1 MNKAIIIGN
10 LTKDPEKKVTSNGVS
25 VTSFAVAVSRNG
37 NREKADFLPVVT
49 WRTLADNCAEYL
61 AKGRKVAVI
70 GEIQTRSYTANDGSK
85 RYVTEINADEVEF
98 LSASKPSDAS
108 DNEFLP
114 DDFKFEKKLNNTP
127 EKAAENVTRAGLED
141 VPLLEDD
148 DLPF

>member
-10 LTKDPEKKVTSNGVS
+10 LTKDPEKKVTSDGVS
-25 VTSFAVAVSRNG
+25 VANFTVAVSRSG

-49 WRTLADNCAEYL
+49 WRKLADNCAKYL

-98 LSASKPSDAS
+98 LSTSKPSDAS
-108 DNEFLP
+108 DDEFIP
-114 DDFKFEKKLNNTP
+114 DDFKTP
-127 EKAAENVTRAGLED
+127 EKAAENVTRAGFEEAT
-141 VPLLEDD
+141 LLDD
-148 DLPF
+148 EDLPF

>member
-10 LTKDPEKKVTSNGVS
+10 LTKGPEKKVTPNGVS
-25 VTSFAVAVSRNG
+25 VTSFTVAISRRG
-37 NREKADFLPVVT
+37 NKEVADFLPVVT
-49 WRTLADNCAEYL
+49 WRALADNCAKYL

-108 DNEFLP
+108 DDEFIP
-114 DDFKFEKKLNNTP
+114 DDFKMP
-127 EKAAENVTRAGLED
+127 EKAAQGTSELDMRPIL
-141 VPLLEDD
+141 DD
-148 DLPF
+148 EDLPF